1 MKFNLLVA
9 GLLWLA
15 LQGHGFAQTPA
26 LSPTGER
33 LSLDQCVTAALQNSL
48 LLRQAQLQL
57 ESGTLQLT
65 QARQDR
71 LPTLSLFG
79 SQALSAGRNIN
90 PSTNQFIEQQVT
102 SNNYQVGASVTV
114 FNGFALQN
122 AIRQADLFRQAG
134 VQGVQGARYLVTLT
148 VIQNYLTVLTNQEQ
162 LEITRRQVG
171 VTRAQADRTRKIVAA
186 GVLAEGNL
194 FDLEAQLANDEL
206 AVVNARNT
214 LDLSKLTLLQ
224 TMNLPASTDLV
235 NFTVE
240 PLPLTDPTIESSEI
254 LAGPNAARPVYDAA
268 LQRMPDVKAAELR
281 VRSDALGVKVARAS
295 TYPSLTL
302 NGGLSTLYSSVGLQ
316 RFVPDGTLV
325 ERTSD
330 GYVTVGGVQ
339 QPVYNSSPGGAYLN
353 YNYFEQLRNNL
364 NRSVS
369 LNLRIPIINGFQARN
384 RITTAIIQQKTSEVA
399 ADNVRLLLRQQ
410 VEQAAASLR
419 AAANRYQAT
428 TGQVRA
434 LERAFTT
441 AESRFNAGT
450 LNSADYVLAKN
461 NLDRARTNLVQVR
474 YDYALSTQILN
485 IYRNGL

>member
-1 MKFNLLVA
+1 MKFNFLVA
-9 GLLWLA
+9 GLLWLLLPGRA
-15 LQGHGFAQTPA
+15 VAQTPA
-26 LSPTGER
+26 SPTPAER
-33 LSLDQCVTAALQNSL
+33 LSLEQCLTAALQNSL
-48 LLRQAQLQL
+48 LLRQAQLEL
-57 ESGTLQLT
+57 DNGNLQLT
-65 QARQDR
+65 QARQAR
-71 LPTLSLFG
+71 LPTVNLFG

-102 SNNYQVGASVTV
+102 SNNYQLGANVTV

-122 AIRQADLFRQAG
+122 AIRQANLFRQAG
-134 VQGVQGARYLVTLT
+134 VQGVQGARYLITLT
-148 VIQNYLTVLTNQEQ
+148 AIQNYLTVLTNQEQ
-162 LEITRRQVG
+162 LEISRRQVE
-171 VTRAQADRTRKIVAA
+171 VSHAQVERTGKIVAA

-194 FDLEAQLANDEL
+194 FDLQAQLSNDEL
-206 AVVNARNT
+206 TVVNARNT

-224 TMNLPASTDLV
+224 TMNLPGSTDVV

-240 PLPLTDPTIESSEI
+240 PLPLTDPAVESGEI
-254 LAGPNAARPVYDAA
+254 SARPVYEAA

-281 VRSDALGVKVARAS
+281 VRSDALGVKVARAAM
-295 TYPSLTL
+295 YPLLTL
-302 NGGLSTLYSSVGLQ
+302 NAGLSTVYSSVGLQ
-316 RFVPDGTLV
+316 RFIPDGTLV

-339 QPVYNSSPGGAYLN
+339 QAVYSSAPGGTYVN
-353 YNYFEQLRNNL
+353 YNYFEQVRNNL

-369 LNLRIPIINGFQARN
+369 LNLRIPILNGFQARN
-384 RITTAIIQQKTSEVA
+384 RITNAVIQQKTSEVA

-428 TGQVRA
+428 TEQVRA
-434 LERAFTT
+434 LGRAFAT

-461 NLDRARTNLVQVR
+461 NLDRAQANLVQVK
-474 YDYALSTQILN
+474 YDYALSSQILN